1 MKIIFSLGMFL
12 LLALT
17 GCSPQVEPMAE
28 EIQSTE
34 FEHLDLVSDELVP
47 NCGASFGIPCSQ
59 PLYSVF
65 FRADSSVAAED
76 VCGPVIELQGK
87 LGIDAYSAEGSS
99 DIGEVEDT
107 NQVIRFC
114 IDGLQ
119 TDLGGSEGPSYFE
132 GTVLYEDGSDDGLGK
147 VTVISR
153 REDGSYFV
161 DFSLGRDKDRI
172 GYFKLQGT
180 PRHQSKSN

>member
-1 MKIIFSLGMFL
+1 
-12 LLALT
+12 
-17 GCSPQVEPMAE
+17 MAK
-28 EIQSTE
+28 EIQSTD
-34 FEHLDLVSDELVP
+34 FLHLDLVSDELVA

-65 FRADSSVAAED
+65 FKASSSVAAED
-76 VCGPVIELQGK
+76 VCRPVIELQSE
-87 LGIDAYSAEGSS
+87 LGLDAYAAEGSS
-99 DIGEVEDT
+99 DIGEVKNVNE
-107 NQVIRFC
+107 VIQFC
-114 IDGLQ
+114 IEGLEQ
-119 TDLGGSEGPSYFE
+119 DLGGSEGPRYFE

-172 GYFKLQGT
+172 GYFSIQGE
-180 PRHQSKSN
+180 PRHQVP

>member
-1 MKIIFSLGMFL
+1 MKRIFSLGMFL

-17 GCSPQVEPMAE
+17 GCSPQVEPMAQ

-76 VCGPVIELQGK
+76 VCRPVIELQRD
-87 LGIDAYSAEGSS
+87 LGLDAYSAMGSS
-99 DIGEVEDT
+99 DIGEVKDV
-107 NQVIRFC
+107 NQVIQFC

-119 TDLGGSEGPSYFE
+119 TDLGGGEGPSYFE

-147 VTVISR
+147 VTVIER

-172 GYFKLQGT
+172 GYFTIRGV
-180 PRHQSKSN
+180 PSHQVP

>member
-1 MKIIFSLGMFL
+1 MKKSISLGLVL
-12 LLALT
+12 LVALT
-17 GCSPQVEPMAE
+17 GCTPQIEPMAE
-28 EIQSTE
+28 KIQSQE
-34 FEHLDLVSDELVP
+34 FVYLDLVSDELVA

-65 FRADSSVAAED
+65 FRADSSVAPEN
-76 VCGPVIELQGK
+76 VCRPVIELQSE
-87 LGIDAYSAEGSS
+87 LGFDAFSAEGSS
-99 DIGEVEDT
+99 DIGEVKNI
-107 NQVIRFC
+107 NQVIQFC
-114 IDGLQ
+114 IEGLEQ
-119 TDLGGSEGPSYFE
+119 DLGGSKGPSYYE

-172 GYFKLQGT
+172 GYFTIEGE
-180 PRHQSKSN
+180 PRHQVP

>member
-1 MKIIFSLGMFL
+1 MKKFMSLGLVL
-12 LLALT
+12 LSLS
-17 GCSPQVEPMAE
+17 GCSPQIEPMAE
-28 EIQSTE
+28 RIQSTE
-34 FEHLDLVSDELVP
+34 FNDLKLVSNELVA

-65 FRADSSVAAED
+65 FSASSSVAAED
-76 VCGPVIELQGK
+76 VCRPVIELQSE

-99 DIGEVEDT
+99 DIGEVKNINE
-107 NQVIRFC
+107 VIQFC
-114 IDGLQ
+114 IEGLEQ
-119 TDLGGSEGPSYFE
+119 DLGGSQGPSYFE

-153 REDGSYFV
+153 REDKSYFV

-172 GYFKLQGT
+172 GVFAIQGE
-180 PRHQSKSN
+180 PRHQVP

>member
-1 MKIIFSLGMFL
+1 MKRALSLGMFL

-17 GCSPQVEPMAE
+17 GCSPQLEPMAV
-28 EIQSTE
+28 EIQNTE
-34 FEHLDLVSDELVP
+34 FEHLDLVSNDLIP

-65 FRADSSVAAED
+65 FKASSSVAAED
-76 VCGPVIELQGK
+76 VCRPVIELQSD
-87 LGIDAYSAEGSS
+87 LGLDAYSAEGSS
-99 DIGEVEDT
+99 EIGEVKEID
-107 NQVIRFC
+107 QVIQFC
-114 IDGLQ
+114 IEGLA
-119 TDLGGSEGPSYFE
+119 TDIGGNEGPSYFE
-132 GTVLYEDGSDDGLGK
+132 GTVLYEDGSEDGLGK

-172 GYFKLQGT
+172 GYFTMQGE
-180 PRHQSKSN
+180 PRHQVP